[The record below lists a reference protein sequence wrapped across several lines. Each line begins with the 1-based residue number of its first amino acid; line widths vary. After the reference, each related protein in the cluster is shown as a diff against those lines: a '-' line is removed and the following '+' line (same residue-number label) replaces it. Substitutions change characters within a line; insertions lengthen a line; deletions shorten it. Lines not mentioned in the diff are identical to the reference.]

1 MLIADARLS
10 RVATQLDAMKV
21 QADRQ
26 KVGRNDLGVD
36 ISGSERGVNQSA
48 VSADQMGDLAALAA
62 SLPGVQLIPGA
73 DGNPSGFSVLG
84 LTADQ
89 NATTLNGMN
98 FGGSNLPRDA
108 NVSTS
113 LVTTPYDV
121 ARGNFSGGLL
131 NVRSR
136 PGSNYIVRST
146 SYNADAPQLQWT
158 DAAARA
164 LGQQYRS
171 LSVGGLLAGPIQF
184 DKSFYSVAYQ
194 AGRRANDLQDLLN
207 TDALGLETAGI
218 AADSVARLLQILN
231 RASVPTSVGGVPSN
245 RFNDNASI
253 FGTLDFAPPSSA
265 TGQAFNVTFSGSWNR
280 QDPAGGS
287 TTDLPSHM
295 GERTNWYGGVQGRHS
310 SYFGFGVLSET
321 SLGLN
326 HSNFFGSP
334 FAALPNGV
342 VQVNSTF
349 PDGTPSVQSVAF
361 GGNPSLNTGQSSTS
375 AQGINTLSWFSE
387 NNKHKLKLT
396 TELRRDEYSQDL
408 TSNALG
414 TFAFNSLADLDAG
427 VPAAFTRQLSS
438 SRRSESE
445 YIAGT
450 SLGDTYRPTDDL
462 QLQYGVRLDGNH
474 FNGGPVVNPAVEQ
487 EFGVSNTGVPNHIY
501 ASPRVGFSWTYGTAN
516 QISAFQGAARDPRAV
531 IRGGIGIFQNTP
543 SATSIGSAMDNTG
556 LASAVQQLTCVG
568 IAAPTP
574 NWSTYM
580 NDPGAIPTQC
590 ADGTTG
596 TVFSSTAPNVILFDK
611 NYAAPRA
618 LRSNL
623 QWNGMTLGNRFAATI
638 DGTYSLNLD
647 QASTFD
653 LNFNPVQQFSL
664 PDEDGRPVYARA
676 TSIVPTTGAI
686 GAGEARISPLFT
698 HVSELRSDMESET
711 RQLTVQFRPATF
723 SSSYSWSL
731 AYVYANARERYRGFT
746 STGGNPLDE
755 AWGRSSFDSRHQ
767 FVYSLTYNAFDFIRL
782 GWNGSFRSG
791 LPYTPLVA
799 GDINGDGY
807 ANDRAFIFNP
817 AAVSGDT
824 ALASG
829 MRSLLTGGSSSARA
843 CLLNQLGHIATRN
856 SCQGPWSST
865 ANLNFSFNP
874 VKVRL
879 PQRATLSF
887 QISNPLG
894 AVDALVHGPN
904 DLHGWGQTF
913 IPTSQLLFVRGFDA
927 DHRPVHVS
935 GQPAL
940 WRDGTVPDGDAP
952 AGDADRDVARRR
964 RPDAR
969 TAGPHANARSGSH
982 DGRHEGPRPDV
993 QSVLRQR
1000 RRRQSHGGAPPRG
1013 GHARVDGTAG
1023 RQHCRAQSRLH
1034 DHARFDLDAGVEV
1047 PGIAAADLR
1056 SGRGVRPVSHGAR
1069 SIGRRADQS
1078 CAGGARAAHARPVA
1092 QAADLSHAVSRH
1104 AIPGVGAVRHGGH
1117 WAWYEHAAGRDAI
1130 QRRRRRLA
1138 RDDPD
1143 PAPIAGT
1150 YDHSFIDSHA

>member
-1 MLIADARLS
+1 M
-10 RVATQLDAMKV
+10 
-21 QADRQ
+21 
-26 KVGRNDLGVD
+26 
-36 ISGSERGVNQSA
+36 
-48 VSADQMGDLAALAA
+48 
-62 SLPGVQLIPGA
+62 
-73 DGNPSGFSVLG
+73 
-84 LTADQ
+84 
-89 NATTLNGMN
+89 
-98 FGGSNLPRDA
+98 
-108 NVSTS
+108 
-113 LVTTPYDV
+113 
-121 ARGNFSGGLL
+121 
-131 NVRSR
+131 
-136 PGSNYIVRST
+136 
-146 SYNADAPQLQWT
+146 
-158 DAAARA
+158 
-164 LGQQYRS
+164 
-171 LSVGGLLAGPIQF
+171 
-184 DKSFYSVAYQ
+184 
-194 AGRRANDLQDLLN
+194 
-207 TDALGLETAGI
+207 
-218 AADSVARLLQILN
+218 
-231 RASVPTSVGGVPSN
+231 
-245 RFNDNASI
+245 
-253 FGTLDFAPPSSA
+253 
-265 TGQAFNVTFSGSWNR
+265 
-280 QDPAGGS
+280 
-287 TTDLPSHM
+287 
-295 GERTNWYGGVQGRHS
+295 
-310 SYFGFGVLSET
+310 
-321 SLGLN
+321 
-326 HSNFFGSP
+326 
-334 FAALPNGV
+334 
-342 VQVNSTF
+342 
-349 PDGTPSVQSVAF
+349 
-361 GGNPSLNTGQSSTS
+361 NTGQSSTS

-580 NDPGAIPTQC
+580 NNPGAIPTQC

-596 TVFSSTAPNVILFDK
+596 TVFSSTAPNVIAVRQELRR
-611 NYAAPRA
+611 AARAAFQPAVERHDAGQSFRGDDRRDIFAEPRSGEH
-618 LRSNL
+618 LRPEL
-623 QWNGMTLGNRFAATI
+623 QSGPAIQLA
-638 DGTYSLNLD
+638 
-647 QASTFD
+647 
-653 LNFNPVQQFSL
+653 
-664 PDEDGRPVYARA
+664 GRRRPPGLRAA

-791 LPYTPLVA
+791 SPYTPLVA

-843 CLLNQLGHIATRN
+843 CLLQPARPHRDAEQL
-856 SCQGPWSST
+856 P
-865 ANLNFSFNP
+865 
-874 VKVRL
+874 
-879 PQRATLSF
+879 
-887 QISNPLG
+887 G
-894 AVDALVHGPN
+894 AVVVD
-904 DLHGWGQTF
+904 
-913 IPTSQLLFVRGFDA
+913 
-927 DHRPVHVS
+927 
-935 GQPAL
+935 GQPEL
-940 WRDGTVPDGDAP
+940 L
-952 AGDADRDVARRR
+952 
-964 RPDAR
+964 
-969 TAGPHANARSGSH
+969 
-982 DGRHEGPRPDV
+982 V
-993 QSVLRQR
+993 QS
-1000 RRRQSHGGAPPRG
+1000 GEG
-1013 GHARVDGTAG
+1013 
-1023 RQHCRAQSRLH
+1023 
-1034 DHARFDLDAGVEV
+1034 
-1047 PGIAAADLR
+1047 AAA
-1056 SGRGVRPVSHGAR
+1056 
-1069 SIGRRADQS
+1069 
-1078 CAGGARAAHARPVA
+1078 AA
-1092 QAADLSHAVSRH
+1092 RH
-1104 AIPGVGAVRHGGH
+1104 ALIPN
-1117 WAWYEHAAGRDAI
+1117 
-1130 QRRRRRLA
+1130 L
-1138 RDDPD
+1138 
-1143 PAPIAGT
+1143 
-1150 YDHSFIDSHA
+1150 